1 MAALYSRT
9 SRIDGVLFGLFVHCI
24 SSLRMAAYFVL
35 SSSIVIL
42 LLLLLA
48 LSLSV
53 YDVSAVVMAFVVST
67 CDVSTLSLT
76 VCDYGVWSDL
86 TNPAGLFQ

>member
-24 SSLRMAAYFVL
+24 SSLRMAALFVL

-42 LLLLLA
+42 LLL
-48 LSLSV
+48 SV
-53 YDVSAVVMAFVVST
+53 FDVSAFVMLSVFDISALSIFVLMSIGECV
-67 CDVSTLSLT
+67 
-76 VCDYGVWSDL
+76 
-86 TNPAGLFQ
+86 